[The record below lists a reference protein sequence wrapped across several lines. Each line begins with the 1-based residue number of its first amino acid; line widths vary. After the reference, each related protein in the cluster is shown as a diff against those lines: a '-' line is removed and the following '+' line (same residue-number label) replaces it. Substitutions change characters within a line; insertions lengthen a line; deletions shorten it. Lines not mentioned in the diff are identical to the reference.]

1 MEIAPR
7 SRLPRLPAWL
17 WAAAAVVLAALPLAP
32 GFTGSRIFYI
42 RDLSLYFWGRYLW
55 LRRAWLSGEFPLW
68 DPYVGGGQ
76 AAVAD
81 ALHQMFLL
89 PAVLIRLIG
98 SEVIGFNLW
107 VAAPFPL
114 AALGGWLFLRRR
126 YSPAASTLGA
136 ATFALC
142 GPIYA
147 TSNFPN
153 MSWTVAAIPWILWA
167 VDRLVDRPG
176 PRNLATLIV
185 LVACQ
190 GLAGEPVT
198 FLSTLALTAA
208 FAVLLAGR
216 EELSAGDRLRR
227 SAWPAAGLV
236 AGFALAAVQLIPM
249 AQAAAQSQRNDA
261 LRNGLFWSLH
271 PVALLETISPHL
283 FGDYYVSQSL
293 ASIPWVPILNS
304 GREPFLF
311 SLYFGVPVL
320 ALALIG
326 FIAGGS
332 KRWTAF
338 WMSAVVVS
346 LVGAFGGYTPVY
358 PFLRDHLPLLASFRF
373 PAKYIVIAALAIA
386 VEAAAGWD
394 LILRPRTEALLS
406 KIDWARAWAVGF
418 ALAITLVTALAAAAC
433 LYLATPTAFR
443 LYDIAQRMYSG
454 NPVGAAEFMLQS
466 LPRHAS
472 LVMLLALVT
481 ALLLQTILG
490 GRTDVRLARMAFGA
504 LVVGDLLVRAWPV
517 NPTFDAAYMR
527 EPEWLAMTKADPNA
541 RFYVGGK
548 RDGTL
553 DATDVH
559 ASKGFL
565 NPPGLIG
572 SASRAALSGQTAFY
586 PSAWHGRELMSYDL
600 AVLWPTTFGK
610 ASGKFFGFSSLPS
623 RERFLNRTGVRFRV
637 LPATQSGGRDPL
649 VQVPYYVHC
658 YLYDWGPEV
667 TPRASVLPR
676 ASIVR
681 HAEHQISALFD
692 PQWDPEA
699 VLITHHLPPAGQA
712 AAPVDPFARIVSDT
726 PNRMVIEA
734 GAGADGGYL
743 LLLDSYD
750 SNWQARVDGQPVEV
764 VRANGLFRAVH
775 VAPGRHEVEY
785 AYRPAG
791 LFWGAT
797 TSAGGLVLV
806 LLLIAWPARRARAVA
821 AAPADAGTG
830 GSPAPLTG
838 AFAQD

>member
-1 MEIAPR
+1 
-7 SRLPRLPAWL
+7 
-17 WAAAAVVLAALPLAP
+17 
-32 GFTGSRIFYI
+32 
-42 RDLSLYFWGRYLW
+42 
-55 LRRAWLSGEFPLW
+55 
-68 DPYVGGGQ
+68 
-76 AAVAD
+76 
-81 ALHQMFLL
+81 
-89 PAVLIRLIG
+89 
-98 SEVIGFNLW
+98 
-107 VAAPFPL
+107 
-114 AALGGWLFLRRR
+114 
-126 YSPAASTLGA
+126 
-136 ATFALC
+136 
-142 GPIYA
+142 
-147 TSNFPN
+147 
-153 MSWTVAAIPWILWA
+153 
-167 VDRLVDRPG
+167 
-176 PRNLATLIV
+176 
-185 LVACQ
+185 
-190 GLAGEPVT
+190 
-198 FLSTLALTAA
+198 
-208 FAVLLAGR
+208 VLLAGR